1 MLINFMEKI
10 VVISCTNRPN
20 SKTLQVSRV
29 YENIL
34 KKKGIEVQFLD
45 FRNLPKTLFFE
56 EIFGTK
62 SESYQTLIN
71 EFVTANR
78 KFIFVLPEY
87 NGSFPGI
94 LKTFLDS
101 IAPRNWADKKVCL
114 VGVSDG
120 RAGNLRGMEH
130 LVGVLQYLKM
140 HVFYNKLP
148 ISLINKVMNE
158 EGNFVSEDQQKVCEM
173 QVEGFLNWK

>member
-1 MLINFMEKI
+1 MEKI
-10 VVISCTNRPN
+10 VVFSCTNRPN
-20 SKTLQVSRV
+20 SKTLQVSRI

-34 KKKGIEVQFLD
+34 KTKGIEAQLLD
-45 FRNLPKTLFFE
+45 FRTLPKTLFFE

-62 SESYQTLIN
+62 TESYQTLIN
-71 EFVTANR
+71 EVILPNR
-78 KFIFVLPEY
+78 KFIFVVPEY

-101 IAPRNWADKKVCL
+101 VHPKFWADKKACL

-130 LVGVLQYLKM
+130 LTGILHYLKI
-140 HVFYNKLP
+140 HVYHNKLP
-148 ISLINKVMNE
+148 VSLINKVMNE
-158 EGNFVSEDQQKVCEM
+158 HGIFVSEDQQKVCEM

>member
-1 MLINFMEKI
+1 MEKI
-10 VVISCTNRPN
+10 VVFSCTNRPN
-20 SKTLQVSRV
+20 SKTLQVSRI

-34 KKKGIEVQFLD
+34 KAKGAEVQFLD
-45 FRNLPKTLFFE
+45 FRTLPQTLFLE
-56 EIFGTK
+56 EIFGMKT
-62 SESYQTLIN
+62 ESYQKLIN
-71 EFVTANR
+71 GFVTNNH
-78 KFIFVLPEY
+78 KFIFVVPEY

-94 LKTFLDS
+94 LKLFLDS
-101 IAPRNWADKKVCL
+101 IPTKFWADKKACL

-130 LVGVLQYLKM
+130 LTGILQYLKM

-158 EGNFVSEDQQKVCEM
+158 HGVFVNEDQQKVCEM
-173 QVEGFLNWK
+173 QVDGFLNWK

>member
-1 MLINFMEKI
+1 M
-10 VVISCTNRPN
+10 
-20 SKTLQVSRV
+20 
-29 YENIL
+29 
-34 KKKGIEVQFLD
+34 QFLD

-56 EIFGTK
+56 ESFGTK
-62 SESYQTLIN
+62 SESYQALIN
-71 EFVTANR
+71 EFVTANH
-78 KFIFVLPEY
+78 KFIFVVPEY

-101 IAPRNWADKKVCL
+101 IHPRDWANKKACL

-140 HVFYNKLP
+140 HVYHNKLP

-158 EGNFVSEDQQKVCEM
+158 AGNFVNEEQMKVCIA
-173 QVEGFLNWK
+173 QVEGFIAWK